1 MMKPL
6 YLVLKP
12 EWYDMIEQG
21 IKLEEY
27 RELTPYWVKRLTT
40 LKYGFLLFSHRY
52 SYEPI
57 PFKAFDKV
65 TFQRAYPKN
74 PPRMT
79 FEVKG
84 MEYGFGN
91 PAWGAPTDR
100 KVFIIKL
107 GNKV

>member
-1 MMKPL
+1 MKPL

-12 EWYDMIEQG
+12 EWYDMIERG
-21 IKLEEY
+21 EKPEEY
-27 RELTPYWVKRLTT
+27 RDYTPYWVKRLTT
-40 LKYGFLLFSHRY
+40 LEYGFMLFSHRHG
-52 SYEPI
+52 YEQI
-57 PFKAFDKV
+57 PFKPFTEV

-79 FEVKG
+79 YGIES
-84 MEYGFGN
+84 MSYGFGN

-107 GNKV
+107 KKL